1 MIILITGASHTGK
14 TALAQKLL
22 ETYNYP
28 YLSIDHLKMGLIRSG
43 NTSLTPMSNDDDL
56 TAYLWPIVREMVK
69 TAIEN
74 KQNLIVEGCYIPFD
88 WAKDFKKEYLPHI
101 QYYCLV
107 MSENYI
113 RNHFSDIKK
122 YANIIEERLDDSDY
136 TIESVIQDN
145 ERFLKLAQGFN
156 VNYVFIDE
164 EYEIDIDLGLK
175 CEDTNMNNLTIRLET
190 KKDYRAVEEL
200 VREAFWNIYKP
211 GADEHYYV
219 HQMRNHPDFIPELAF
234 VLEKEGKII
243 GNIMYTKAWLEDEKG
258 NRKEILSFGPL
269 CVAPAYQRQR
279 LGKILIEH
287 SFDVARKMGY
297 DVNINFGNPGNYVS
311 RGFVSCK
318 KKNVSYII
326 DGNFPTAL
334 LVCELVPNA
343 LDGRKWM
350 YIPST
355 AADCCEDVAAVEA
368 FYATFPPKEK
378 AWMPSQEEFYIYSHS
393 SVVR

>member
-145 ERFLKLAQGFN
+145 ERFLKLAQRFG
-156 VNYVFIDE
+156 VTYVLIDE
-164 EYEIDIDLGLK
+164 GYEIDIDLGLE
-175 CEDTNMNNLTIRLET
+175 CER
-190 KKDYRAVEEL
+190 
-200 VREAFWNIYKP
+200 
-211 GADEHYYV
+211 
-219 HQMRNHPDFIPELAF
+219 IP
-234 VLEKEGKII
+234 
-243 GNIMYTKAWLEDEKG
+243 T
-258 NRKEILSFGPL
+258 
-269 CVAPAYQRQR
+269 
-279 LGKILIEH
+279 
-287 SFDVARKMGY
+287 
-297 DVNINFGNPGNYVS
+297 
-311 RGFVSCK
+311 
-318 KKNVSYII
+318 
-326 DGNFPTAL
+326 
-334 LVCELVPNA
+334 
-343 LDGRKWM
+343 
-350 YIPST
+350 
-355 AADCCEDVAAVEA
+355 
-368 FYATFPPKEK
+368 
-378 AWMPSQEEFYIYSHS
+378 
-393 SVVR
+393 